1 MIRRLRLAL
10 RLIHIQRVLLR
21 HGLDELVRAT
31 HLYRPLRLIARL
43 PSFGRDP
50 ATRTLPR
57 GVRIRE
63 ALQELGPIFVKFGQ
77 SLSTRPDLLPDDI
90 ARELAK
96 LQDEVPPFPGA
107 EARRLAEAA
116 YRRPLR
122 EVFGQFEDAPIAAA
136 SIAQVHPA
144 RLTDGREVA
153 VKILRPGV
161 DDQIRR
167 DLEVM
172 YAVARLARRYWA
184 AARPLRPVEV
194 VREYERVVTDELDL
208 MREAANAAQLR
219 RNFEGSALL
228 YIPEVH
234 WDYCRP
240 SVLVTERIHGIPVSD
255 VAALRAREVDLA
267 ALSATG
273 VEIFFTQVF
282 RHNFFHADMHPGNIF
297 VDPAEPAAPRYLA
310 VDFGIVGSL
319 DPRDQQYLAENFLA
333 FFNRDYRRVA
343 ALHINSGWVPEGTR
357 LDELEAAFRTVCEPI
372 FNRPLAEISFGQF
385 LVRLFT
391 TARRF
396 GMEVQPQLILL
407 QKTLLNIEGLGR
419 QLYPQLDLWATAKP
433 ILEEWMAERVSG
445 RAVINRLREQLPE
458 VGETLQEF
466 PQVLHGLLQ
475 RAAEGRLEIGVRVPE
490 LDELNR
496 RLAGR
501 DRRRYLAI
509 AGGSLLIGGI
519 LWMGLHLAPAWA
531 GGIIAASGALL
542 LALGRPGS
550 R

>member
-1 MIRRLRLAL
+1 
-10 RLIHIQRVLLR
+10 
-21 HGLDELVRAT
+21 
-31 HLYRPLRLIARL
+31 
-43 PSFGRDP
+43 
-50 ATRTLPR
+50 
-57 GVRIRE
+57 VRIRE

-77 SLSTRPDLLPDDI
+77 SLSTRPDLLPEDI

-96 LQDEVPPFPGA
+96 LQDEVPPFPGT

-116 YRRPLR
+116 YRRPLG
-122 EVFGQFEDAPIAAA
+122 EVFGHFEDAPIAAA
-136 SIAQVHPA
+136 SIAQVHSA
-144 RLTDGREVA
+144 RLADGREVA

-297 VDPAEPAAPRYLA
+297 VDPAEPTTPRYLA

-490 LDELNR
+490 LDELGR
-496 RLAGR
+496 RLAGQ

-509 AGGSLLIGGI
+509 AGGSLLVGGI
-519 LWMGLHLAPAWA
+519 LWMGLHVAPGWA
-531 GGIIAASGALL
+531 GAIIAASGALL
-542 LALGRPGS
+542 LALGRPGN

>member
-1 MIRRLRLAL
+1 MMRRLRLAL
-10 RLIHIQRVLLR
+10 RLAHIQRVLMR
-21 HGLDELVRAT
+21 HGLDEFVRAT
-31 HLYRPLRLIARL
+31 HLYRPLRLLARL
-43 PSFGRDP
+43 PTFSPDAANRG
-50 ATRTLPR
+50 LPR
-57 GVRIRE
+57 GVRVRE

-90 ARELAK
+90 AGELAK
-96 LQDEVPPFPGA
+96 LQDAVPPFPGA

-116 YRRPLR
+116 YRRPLAD
-122 EVFGQFEDAPIAAA
+122 VFRSFEDRPIAAA
-136 SIAQVHPA
+136 SIAQVHAA

-161 DDQIRR
+161 EAQIRR

-172 YAVARLARRYWA
+172 YAVAGLARRYWT
-184 AARPLRPVEV
+184 AARPLRPLEV
-194 VREYERVVTDELDL
+194 VREYERIVTDELDL

-219 RNFEGSALL
+219 RNFEDSPQL

-240 SVLVTERIHGIPVSD
+240 TVLVTERIHGIPVGD
-255 VAALRAREVDLA
+255 VETLKSRDVDLA

-297 VDPAEPAAPRYLA
+297 VDPTDPAAPRYLA

-343 ALHINSGWVPEGTR
+343 MLHINSGWVPEGTR

-419 QLYPQLDLWATAKP
+419 QLYPGLDLWATAKP

-466 PQVLHGLLQ
+466 PQVVHNLLQ
-475 RAAEGRLEIGVRVPE
+475 RAADGRLELKVSVPALE
-490 LDELNR
+490 QLER
-496 RLAGR
+496 RLEER
-501 DRRRYLAI
+501 DRNRYLAV
-509 AGGSLLIGGI
+509 AGGAVLISGI
-519 LWMGLHLAPAWA
+519 LWIGFAMPPSWA
-531 GGIIAASGALL
+531 GTLIAATGATLML
-542 LALGRPGS
+542 LGRPG
-550 R
+550 RD